1 MAKITTKP
9 TLPFPAIPNR
19 WTSEERLFGQGLN
32 TLLDQIQLRNWQK
45 AYPVGIVVLTATNV
59 KPFDFGEW
67 ESVSTGISGV
77 YGWKRVRT

>member
-9 TLPFPAIPNR
+9 TLPFPTIPNK
-19 WTSEERLFGQGLN
+19 WTTEERLFGQGLN

-45 AYPVGIVVLTATNV
+45 AYPVGIVVLTATNT